1 MSDMTDR
8 DRTTATSWR
17 METESGVT
25 VHPMRASVQAME
37 NLGCDMSSAHED
49 LARADAQYEAGQY
62 GPLLATLARINAV
75 IVERLEEVRADE
87 PESWEA
93 YRAALPDALPLGRGT
108 IDSAAYVDRV
118 KGAWLGKCIG
128 TALGDPVEGWTS
140 EAIRKAHGR
149 IDRYLVDPKT
159 ENDDTAYPILVLH
172 TLDEFGAGF
181 TSEQLALEWVEHLPF
196 AYTAEQVALENIK
209 AGLMP
214 PESRWRGNP
223 CGAWVGGQMRGEI
236 HGLIAPLSPDV
247 AAQYAFRDAV
257 ISHYREGLHG
267 EVYAAVLISLA
278 FGSPPTEDLLR
289 QALAFVPK
297 GSSLAA
303 TVEQAIDWCHRYGE
317 WEGVARAIERG
328 LEKYHW
334 IHTLPNVA
342 CVICGL
348 LLGEGGFEQTILTT
362 LACGYDT
369 DCSVGQAGAL
379 LGALVG
385 AERLPAKWRDP
396 IGEVLDTYV
405 IGFERIGIDALTTWT
420 ARWGERIAPDRVA
433 RIGSDSRARQ
443 TAEGKGLT

>member
-1 MSDMTDR
+1 MNNMTDR
-8 DRTTATSWR
+8 DRRIAALWR
-17 METESGVT
+17 MKTESGVT

-37 NLGCDMSSAHED
+37 NLGCDMSSAHEH
-49 LARADAQYEAGQY
+49 LAHASAHYEAAEY
-62 GPLLATLARINAV
+62 GSLLATLARINAA
-75 IVERLEEVRADE
+75 IAERIEDVKVDE
-87 PESWEA
+87 PETWEA
-93 YRAALPDALPLGRGT
+93 YRCALPDALPLGRGT
-108 IDSAAYVDRV
+108 IDSATYVDRV

-172 TLDEFGAGF
+172 ALDEFGAGF

-214 PESRWRGNP
+214 PKSRWRGNP

-257 ISHYREGLHG
+257 ISHYREGVHG
-267 EVYAAVLISLA
+267 EVYTAVLISLA
-278 FGSPPTEDLLR
+278 FESPPAEDLLR
-289 QALAFVPK
+289 QALAFVPR
-297 GSSLAA
+297 GSSFAA

-328 LEKYHW
+328 LERYHW

-348 LLGEGGFEQTILTT
+348 LLGEGDFEQTILTT
-362 LACGYDT
+362 LACGYDA
-369 DCSVGQAGAL
+369 DCSVGQAAAL

-396 IGEVLDTYV
+396 IGEILDTYV
-405 IGFERIGIDALTTWT
+405 IGFEQIGIDALTAWT
-420 ARWGERIAPDRVA
+420 AHWGERIASDRIA
-433 RIGSDSRARQ
+433 RIDRDSRARE
-443 TAEGKGLT
+443 AAKGK